1 MTTDTTTTAAANA
14 AEMEVLTEN
23 EALTYSS
30 SADARLDFLFH
41 VIEGS
46 SPERTTELLKAS
58 WAQAPLD
65 TLKLVFNARDIRRGK
80 GIRGQFLICAQWLIA
95 NQLETLLANLPLLTE
110 PFGCWKDLLNVLMV
124 ALFSEAKLLPHD
136 AFTEE
141 GRKEPLVSPYDRHI
155 LRASANKEQR
165 KALAATKTTI
175 RQIRRRLIVHGEEEV
190 SEEAAEEGDDEVAE
204 GGDEGDNEA
213 EAVEAPAREK
223 RSRMSRQIDIVK
235 APIGGGEDAAEGEGE
250 GSEDHAQPQRLEFK
264 KRASYFPAKARA
276 GDKAVYR
283 VKTDRLKVKQLGR
296 YRYQFFTAAYQKIGS
311 PFRRLYDRVVEL
323 YAQQLLADYENL
335 QAGQPTSLAAKWLPS
350 PGRHFDKYLYIH
362 VAIGRR
368 FLELKSVDQPLAG
381 VSLTSH
387 RQVESAFRKV
397 YAALRAAM
405 HLPEVAMSA
414 RAWADV
420 RYYNVPSVAM
430 LRYKAVYSRADF
442 DRFAAYVADRPV
454 KGGALTPGEIVAE
467 TVKLGLVNGTLYG
480 ALKTEMA
487 KETELQLD
495 VLDGQWKSLVTDIMG
510 KGHLLIKDALAIC
523 DVSGSML
530 DSSQKVA
537 PMYGAIGLT
546 LMLLQL
552 SAGGRWARKVIAFSE
567 SPSIAEIDIESAS
580 LRQQIKRMMS
590 IPFGYSTNLNKAFTL
605 LLDEAKRMELTGEEM
620 PKVLF
625 IFTDMEFNSAL
636 PEKTNFEAAQEQFR
650 EAGFPMPL
658 VVFWNL
664 KGDKASRSTPV
675 QCHEEGVFLLS
686 GYSAQTI
693 NFFFTASD
701 VKEMTPLS
709 MLQKI
714 IGDER
719 YSGVKVVPTGFEVEV
734 VSPSSLQPMA
744 VDDEVV
750 AEEVAP
756 VAEHSPMR
764 E

>member
-65 TLKLVFNARDIRRGK
+65 TLKLIFNARDIRRGK

-95 NQLETLLANLPLLTE
+95 HQLETLLANLPLLTE

-141 GRKEPLVSPYDRHI
+141 GRKEPVVSPYDRHI
-155 LRASANKEQR
+155 LRTSVSKEQR

-175 RQIRRRLIVHGEEEV
+175 RQIRRRLIVHEEEEV

-235 APIGGGEDAAEGEGE
+235 APIGGGGGEAAAAEGEGE

-510 KGHLLIKDALAIC
+510 KGRCSREFYFYFHLICDYFPPPPNQAIC
-523 DVSGSML
+523 
-530 DSSQKVA
+530 
-537 PMYGAIGLT
+537 
-546 LMLLQL
+546 
-552 SAGGRWARKVIAFSE
+552 
-567 SPSIAEIDIESAS
+567 
-580 LRQQIKRMMS
+580 
-590 IPFGYSTNLNKAFTL
+590 
-605 LLDEAKRMELTGEEM
+605 
-620 PKVLF
+620 
-625 IFTDMEFNSAL
+625 
-636 PEKTNFEAAQEQFR
+636 
-650 EAGFPMPL
+650 
-658 VVFWNL
+658 
-664 KGDKASRSTPV
+664 
-675 QCHEEGVFLLS
+675 
-686 GYSAQTI
+686 
-693 NFFFTASD
+693 
-701 VKEMTPLS
+701 
-709 MLQKI
+709 
-714 IGDER
+714 
-719 YSGVKVVPTGFEVEV
+719 
-734 VSPSSLQPMA
+734 
-744 VDDEVV
+744 
-750 AEEVAP
+750 
-756 VAEHSPMR
+756 
-764 E
+764 

>member
-1 MTTDTTTTAAANA
+1 
-14 AEMEVLTEN
+14 
-23 EALTYSS
+23 
-30 SADARLDFLFH
+30 
-41 VIEGS
+41 
-46 SPERTTELLKAS
+46 
-58 WAQAPLD
+58 
-65 TLKLVFNARDIRRGK
+65 
-80 GIRGQFLICAQWLIA
+80 
-95 NQLETLLANLPLLTE
+95 
-110 PFGCWKDLLNVLMV
+110 
-124 ALFSEAKLLPHD
+124 
-136 AFTEE
+136 
-141 GRKEPLVSPYDRHI
+141 
-155 LRASANKEQR
+155 
-165 KALAATKTTI
+165 
-175 RQIRRRLIVHGEEEV
+175 
-190 SEEAAEEGDDEVAE
+190 
-204 GGDEGDNEA
+204 
-213 EAVEAPAREK
+213 
-223 RSRMSRQIDIVK
+223 MSRQIDIVK
-235 APIGGGEDAAEGEGE
+235 APIGGGGGEAAAEGEGE

-323 YAQQLLADYENL
+323 YARQLLADYENL
-335 QAGQPTSLAAKWLPS
+335 QNCQTTSLAAKWLPS

-605 LLDEAKRMELTGEEM
+605 LLEEAKRMELTGEEM